1 MVGLHEIIKKRILN
15 AIKSV
20 NAPGGWKVVVVDDHS
35 LKVIESTC
43 KTFDILEEKVTLV
56 ENLQQTRQPNPSFDA
71 VYIITPSHNS
81 VEKVIEDFTRQKP
94 PLYAGA
100 HIFFISPPDDP
111 IFQRLR
117 SSLPPNFL
125 KSFEILY
132 IDFHVRESQVYSLES
147 PSSFFKL
154 YSPDES
160 PLFDGELR
168 KLAKQLLSVCVSLG
182 EENPLI
188 RFQRGIESD
197 HATKELS
204 LKLAQIVQAEFDE
217 HARNRRRQS
226 PPQDIQRPR
235 AVLFI
240 VDRSIDMYTPILHE
254 FTYQAMANDVLQIE
268 NGRKFTYNYTAQD
281 GSTATKDA
289 ILDESDTIWVDIR
302 HKHMKDCIDQLKG
315 DLNKFLEENSTITNK
330 DKEANLNDMKKMLAT
345 LPQFQDMKDKYSVHL
360 SIAHE
365 CMNVFDS
372 ERLPEIA
379 TIEQN
384 CATGYTSDGR
394 HPKTLVEDMVP
405 LLDSAFVSSYTKVRV
420 LMLYMMY
427 KNGILEEDR
436 RKLLAHARISLPEN
450 DAINNLTMFGVKLI
464 RSHINKTID
473 HTAYPYTRDPT
484 GDPDEV
490 KVLPQGPVSLRS
502 ARAGWSKK
510 GQTAAGNPRIIVFVA
525 GGVTYSELRSAYEL
539 SNKYSRDVVIGSSH
553 ITTPQQFIDDLK
565 RLRRHPNPNQSY
577 SSPQSVHTPPS
588 RAGNQNYGGIN
599 PSSFFN
605 RAPSSSSSASSG
617 GYHPPQQGGYFS
629 GSRSKPFF

>member
-15 AIKSV
+15 AIKTV

-56 ENLQQTRQPNPSFDA
+56 ENLQKTRQPNPSFDA

-132 IDFHVRESQVYSLES
+132 IDFHVRESQVYSFES

-154 YSPDES
+154 YSPEES

-204 LKLAQIVQAEFDE
+204 LKLAQLVQAEFDE
-217 HARNRRRQS
+217 HARNRKRHS

-268 NGRKFTYNYTAQD
+268 NGRKFSYNYTAQD

-302 HKHMKDCIDQLKG
+302 HKHMKDCIDQLKS

-345 LPQFQDMKDKYSVHL
+345 LPQFQDMKDK
-360 SIAHE
+360 
-365 CMNVFDS
+365 
-372 ERLPEIA
+372 R
-379 TIEQN
+379 
-384 CATGYTSDGR
+384 G
-394 HPKTLVEDMVP
+394 
-405 LLDSAFVSSYTKVRV
+405 
-420 LMLYMMY
+420 LYIHM
-427 KNGILEEDR
+427 
-436 RKLLAHARISLPEN
+436 
-450 DAINNLTMFGVKLI
+450 
-464 RSHINKTID
+464 
-473 HTAYPYTRDPT
+473 
-484 GDPDEV
+484 
-490 KVLPQGPVSLRS
+490 
-502 ARAGWSKK
+502 
-510 GQTAAGNPRIIVFVA
+510 
-525 GGVTYSELRSAYEL
+525 
-539 SNKYSRDVVIGSSH
+539 
-553 ITTPQQFIDDLK
+553 
-565 RLRRHPNPNQSY
+565 
-577 SSPQSVHTPPS
+577 
-588 RAGNQNYGGIN
+588 
-599 PSSFFN
+599 
-605 RAPSSSSSASSG
+605 
-617 GYHPPQQGGYFS
+617 
-629 GSRSKPFF
+629 